1 MIIAELHN
9 SKISE
14 LSSSDQVHDWS
25 SDGKSYNQQE
35 ISEMPKW
42 IENEKN
48 AQLDIDYCPVDT
60 ACFSEEQSLAYNILN
75 HASQKLFEPLLLIV
89 TGGARTGKSYLI
101 NAVRN
106 YFRKRCVV
114 TATT

>member
-9 SKISE
+9 SNISE
-14 LSSSDQVHDWS
+14 LFSSDQVHDWS
-25 SDGKSYNQQE
+25 SDRKSYNQQE

-48 AQLDIDYCPVDT
+48 DNAQLDVDYCPVDT
-60 ACFSEEQSLAYNILN
+60 ACFSEAQSLACNIILN

-89 TGGARTGKSYLI
+89 TGGAATGKSYLI
-101 NAVRN
+101 NAV
-106 YFRKRCVV
+106 
-114 TATT
+114 